1 MEIFKE
7 WLRNNGYLF
16 SVEPFGIAFKHQGGN
31 FIIGNNSGDN
41 LYLQILMPGIYTLND
56 LSEKQH
62 VLEVCNELNREIKCL
77 KAFFFDENNI
87 WLATEMFIDHTP
99 ELDDFMERLLGILHA
114 GRLKMQA
121 KL

>member
-1 MEIFKE
+1 M
-7 WLRNNGYLF
+7 
-16 SVEPFGIAFKHQGGN
+16 
-31 FIIGNNSGDN
+31 
-41 LYLQILMPGIYTLND
+41 
-56 LSEKQH
+56 
-62 VLEVCNELNREIKCL
+62 EVCNELNREIKCL